1 MNFRKFDLYELVSSV
16 AVRFCT
22 VEGRRLCGWEM
33 AKIAKPIKR
42 GAIAVSVP
50 VKFIELRGTVSQ

>member
-1 MNFRKFDLYELVSSV
+1 
-16 AVRFCT
+16 
-22 VEGRRLCGWEM
+22 M

-42 GAIAVSVP
+42 GAIAVSAP